1 MLKRAKISYDKLRK
15 ISKKAP
21 DILFLKGNI
30 STLDFPD
37 SFFDSVVA
45 FLVFCS
51 VPDVEQAAK
60 EVLRVLKPEGKL
72 LFFEHVHS
80 SEKSLARL
88 QNRINPLWRKIA
100 GGCDLTRDTKLL
112 LEQTG
117 FSF

>member
-1 MLKRAKISYDKLRK
+1 
-15 ISKKAP
+15 
-21 DILFLKGNI
+21 
-30 STLDFPD
+30 
-37 SFFDSVVA
+37 
-45 FLVFCS
+45 LVFCS

-60 EVLRVLKPEGKL
+60 EVFRVLKPEGKL

-80 SEKSLARL
+80 WEKSLARL

-117 FSF
+117 FSFLEIEEYIHDDSLKLTSPKIQGIAIKPIIN